1 MRRSFVVA
9 TSIAILLVMPVTAL
23 ASREASPEGWTDRLV
38 VTYRDEQGGAL
49 PLGMRALRGGA
60 RHVVVDL
67 GRPAVPSDLRRFN
80 DPSILRVEPDRKKF
94 VLETPNDPGYANQ
107 WGTSDAGAGANDFS
121 VRAEA
126 AWDLTTGSALLTVA
140 VLDTGITT
148 HTEFS
153 GRLVAGYDFIDDV
166 DVANDGDGR
175 DSDPSD
181 PGDWIT
187 GDEDAS
193 GYFAGCGAGDS
204 SWHGTHVAGTIGAA
218 ANNAVGIAGLNW
230 NSKIQPIRVL
240 GKCGGYDSDI
250 ADAIY
255 WAAGGSISGV
265 PANSDPAKVINLS
278 LGGFGPCSGFLQ
290 DAIDGARALGAIVVV
305 AAGNSNSAASLFSP
319 ANCDGVVTVAATSR
333 DGERSYYSNYGG
345 AVEIA
350 APGGD
355 AYEDSMILSTIN
367 LGTTTPGAEGY
378 AYYQGT
384 SMAAPHVAGVISLL
398 LSLDPYLSEFE
409 VLELIAETATPFPAD
424 AGANPCSTAG
434 NCGAGI
440 INAAELMAAASP
452 VVAPAVLTDTS
463 FLVAPEV
470 GEAVSISEGT
480 WSGTRGTT
488 FTYSWYQCSRSGE
501 ATSVTRGR
509 APSRCSRI
517 RGAEA
522 VTYTPVVRDY
532 GRFLRLAV
540 TATNIALPRGITRF
554 SAASAAVVSAPQM
567 TRWPRTVSSPR
578 IGRAARSMDGRYVG
592 TSPIT
597 KNYAW
602 YSCTNPVSSSTTLDL
617 GCTLIAGAISTQMT
631 PGPELAGL
639 YLMFAVTASNAYG
652 SVTHYAATSSRVR

>member
-1 MRRSFVVA
+1 
-9 TSIAILLVMPVTAL
+9 MPVTAL
-23 ASREASPEGWTDRLV
+23 AAREASPEGWTDRLV
-38 VTYRDEQGGAL
+38 VTYHDEQGGAL

-94 VLETPNDPGYANQ
+94 VLETPSDPGYENQ
-107 WGTSDAGAGANDFS
+107 WGTSDAGAGASDFS

-153 GRLVAGYDFIDDV
+153 GRLVPGYDFIDDV
-166 DVANDGDGR
+166 DVANDGGGR

-187 GDEDAS
+187 VGEDAS
-193 GYFAGCGAGDS
+193 GYFEGCGAGDS

-255 WAAGGSISGV
+255 WAAGGSIDGV
-265 PANSDPAKVINLS
+265 PANSNPAKVINLS

-305 AAGNSNSAASLFSP
+305 AAGNSNSDASLFSP
-319 ANCDGVVTVAATSR
+319 ANCDGVITVAATSR
-333 DGERSYYSNYGG
+333 DGKRSYYSNFGS

-367 LGTTTPGAEGY
+367 LGATTPGAQGY

-398 LSLDPYLSEFE
+398 LSLDATLTEAE
-409 VLELIAETATPFPAD
+409 VLQLVEETATPFPAGT
-424 AGANPCSTAG
+424 GANPCSTAE

-440 INAAELMAAASP
+440 INAADLMAAASP
-452 VVAPAVLTDTS
+452 VVAPAVLTDAS
-463 FLVAPEV
+463 FLAAPEV

-480 WSGTRGTT
+480 WSGTRGTA
-488 FTYSWYQCSRSGE
+488 FTYSWYQCTRSGE
-501 ATSVTRGR
+501 ATSVSRGR

-517 RGAEA
+517 RDAEA
-522 VTYTPVVRDY
+522 VTYTPVSR
-532 GRFLRLAV
+532 
-540 TATNIALPRGITRF
+540 TAHSLLKR
-554 SAASAAVVSAPQM
+554 
-567 TRWPRTVSSPR
+567 
-578 IGRAARSMDGRYVG
+578 
-592 TSPIT
+592 
-597 KNYAW
+597 
-602 YSCTNPVSSSTTLDL
+602 
-617 GCTLIAGAISTQMT
+617 GCT
-631 PGPELAGL
+631 
-639 YLMFAVTASNAYG
+639 
-652 SVTHYAATSSRVR
+652 

>member
-1 MRRSFVVA
+1 MRRSLVFA
-9 TSIAILLVMPVTAL
+9 TSIAILLAMPVTAL
-23 ASREASPEGWTDRLV
+23 AAREDSPEGWTDRLV
-38 VTYRDEQGGAL
+38 VTYRDVHGGDL
-49 PLGMRALRGGA
+49 PLGVRTLRRGA
-60 RHVVVDL
+60 QHVVVDL

-94 VLETPNDPGYANQ
+94 VLETPSDPEYENQ
-107 WGTSDAGAGANDFS
+107 WGTSDAGAGASDFS
-121 VRAEA
+121 VRAES

-153 GRLVAGYDFIDDV
+153 GRLVSGFDFIDDV
-166 DVANDGDGR
+166 EVANDGDGR

-187 GDEDAS
+187 VGEDAS
-193 GYFAGCGAGDS
+193 GYFVGCGAGDS

-255 WAAGGSISGV
+255 WAAGGSVDGV
-265 PANSDPAKVINLS
+265 PGNSNPAKVINLS
-278 LGGFGPCSGFLQ
+278 LGGAGACAGFLQ

-305 AAGNSNSAASLFSP
+305 AAGNNDADAALFSP
-319 ANCDGVVTVAATSR
+319 ANCDGVITVAATSR
-333 DGERSYYSNYGG
+333 DGKRAYYSNYGST
-345 AVEIA
+345 VEIA

-367 LGTTTPGAEGY
+367 LGATTPGAQGY

-398 LSLDPYLSEFE
+398 LSLDATLTEAE
-409 VLELIAETATPFPAD
+409 VLQLVEETATPFPAD
-424 AGANPCSTAG
+424 TGTNPCSTAA

-440 INAAELMAAASP
+440 INAAELMEAARP
-452 VVAPAVLTDTS
+452 VVAPTVLTDTS
-463 FLVAPEV
+463 FLSVPEV
-470 GEAVSISEGT
+470 GEEVVINEGT
-480 WSGTRGTT
+480 WGGGPRTT
-488 FTYSWYQCSRSGE
+488 YTYGWYQCTRSGE
-501 ATSVTRGR
+501 ATSVSRGR

-517 RGAEA
+517 RDAEA
-522 VTYTPVVRDY
+522 VTYTPAAKDL
-532 GRFLRLAV
+532 GKFLRLAV
-540 TATNIALPRGITRF
+540 TATNLALPRGITRF
-554 SAASAAVVSAPQM
+554 SATSAAVVGAPLL
-567 TRWPRTVSSPR
+567 TSWPKTVRSPR
-578 IGRAARSMDGRYVG
+578 IGRTARSTDGRYAG
-592 TSPIT
+592 TDPIT

-602 YSCTNPVSSSTTLDL
+602 YSCTNSVSSSTTLDP
-617 GCTLIAGAISTQMT
+617 GCTPIGGATSTQIT

-639 YLMFAVTASNAYG
+639 YLMFAVTATNAYG
-652 SVTHYAATSSRVR
+652 SVTHYAATSLRVR